1 MTIQCFFSLM
11 SCRRPSGN
19 PERDLKSHIMQPK
32 LKEKERLQLLLKQIE
47 EDNVRLHEALVPRK
61 QHLTKTQDKITQKLN
76 MFEQVILLSNL
87 CLLILLSTFV

>member
-1 MTIQCFFSLM
+1 
-11 SCRRPSGN
+11 
-19 PERDLKSHIMQPK
+19 MQPK

-76 MFEQVILLSNL
+76 MFEQVIFDFYLLL
-87 CLLILLSTFV
+87 TVLSTLV